1 MMKQCSKISEKQ
13 EVKSMKS
20 YIKGGLF
27 NHGLFR
33 KQWHTQIY
41 SQIKHE
47 SKDLK
52 EEKVVSRCTVLS
64 ALE

>member
-1 MMKQCSKISEKQ
+1 
-13 EVKSMKS
+13 MKS